1 MNTLVFIL
9 VSLTVVRGADR
20 NRRRAHDTPAPTPA
34 SRYPTRTHDPTPSP
48 TPLRTNDPTPAPTQ
62 APTPDPT
69 PPPTPSPTPSPTPI
83 PLPAR
88 DPSTQCEWFTA
99 GMTWDC
105 ECLDSKWQADAPHQK
120 GGIRWD
126 APLDEKWKRTD
137 WFFTSCT
144 HAGGSC
150 SDARRRKVYAYMCGF
165 DGFGEN
171 GYFGTNRAGQSVR
184 NFGDW
189 DEDSTG
195 VAVFS
200 VRENQNTDPSKATF
214 WDSWMDQRE
223 DFNLYGFAMPGQG
236 DAACYH
242 DLNRCKCTCLVGANM
257 LGTGVMKALL
267 PYRGPG
273 DFENYKSPGE
283 STSDDHKKMYATY
296 CVGVCGIDCDSA
308 GSNYVGKTCSDT
320 MPVGSAGI
328 VDEECVEPTTGE
340 VIDGDSHINVSPYQW
355 GAEGDRRPGKNALYP
370 VLVAHDVCQ
379 AYIGS
384 KKSYKKKRGRINGCG
399 DEAAQNGACYAA
411 EYSMRDYGGGCDTDQ
426 QWSGGEGGWCPDW
439 LQGDN

>member
-1 MNTLVFIL
+1 MNTLVLIL
-9 VSLTVVRGADR
+9 VSLAVANGAGR
-20 NRRRAHDTPAPTPA
+20 HRRRTHVTPAPTPGMT
-34 SRYPTRTHDPTPSP
+34 YPTRTFDPTPSP
-48 TPLRTNDPTPAPTQ
+48 TPLRTAYPTPAPTNS
-62 APTPDPT
+62 PTPDPT

-88 DPSTQCEWFTA
+88 DGNYQCEWFTA
-99 GMTWDC
+99 GMSWDC
-105 ECLDSKWQADAPHQK
+105 DCLPQMWRADAPHQN
-120 GGIRWD
+120 GGTRATDI
-126 APLDEKWKRTD
+126 LDQKWKRTD
-137 WFFTSCT
+137 WFFSSCT

-150 SDARRRKVYAYMCGF
+150 SDARRRKVYAYICGY
-165 DGFGEN
+165 DGFGQM
-171 GYFGTNRAGQSVR
+171 GLFGMNRKGQSVH

-200 VRENQNTDPSKATF
+200 VRENQQENGGDPTKATF

-223 DFNLYGFAMPGQG
+223 EFNLYGFPLNGAG
-236 DAACYH
+236 DKACYH
-242 DLNRCKCTCLVGANM
+242 GTNSCKCTCVSGSNM

-283 STSDDHKKMYATY
+283 RDDDDHKEMYATY
-296 CVGVCGIDCDSA
+296 CVGVCGVDCDSA
-308 GSNYVGKTCSDT
+308 GSEYYGDICRDT
-320 MPVGSAGI
+320 QSI
-328 VDEECVEPTTGE
+328 RNRDCVSPRTGE
-340 VIDGDSHINVSPYQW
+340 TVPY
-355 GAEGDRRPGKNALYP
+355 GEHMDVNGVGNSRMHGLNALYP

-384 KKSYKKKRGRINGCG
+384 KKSYKKKKGRTNGCG

-426 QWSGGEGGWCPDW
+426 QWVGAEGGWCPDW